1 MSSPISLSPSQTH
14 VDIGASTELEK
25 GNRQPTTQAGPGGP
39 PGSGL
44 LSVGIKKTVGN
55 GVILVLTFWFVAMW
69 LFGTLYKSSEK
80 AYRLNVIVADF
91 DQGPVGAALLQA
103 INSVNGQ
110 NTYPTFHIVNASTT
124 TPEELQHRT
133 FTGEFWGSMWA
144 NEGSSASFTAAI
156 ANDATAAT
164 YDPTKAWSYAGL
176 EVRYITVWQGYL
188 LTSFQKIV
196 IAGTQAF
203 VKQTVVPHLTTL
215 NSTLG
220 ANSARVL
227 AAPVAS
233 TYVNLAPL
241 QFGVRAVL
249 NTIAFVYPA
258 LFCFFFIL
266 GMNGIFMAE
275 GLYQK
280 FTFRDHVKV
289 RVPAGLIWTL
299 IAGLSIISW
308 PLVYDESYSIKAK
321 NFFALWTLGWVSCQ
335 IYFDLLDAL
344 TTFLPMPFIPP
355 ITVSMIVLSVS
366 STLSPIQL
374 ANNFYRIQ
382 YAFWPHAVWET
393 MITIYGNGAANKL
406 YYNLPVLAAWLV
418 IGKVGIFFAMKK
430 RAREF
435 LPKA

>member
-14 VDIGASTELEK
+14 VDIGASTEPEK
-25 GNRQPTTQAGPGGP
+25 D
-39 PGSGL
+39 
-44 LSVGIKKTVGN
+44 K
-55 GVILVLTFWFVAMW
+55 
-69 LFGTLYKSSEK
+69 YKGSEK

-110 NTYPTFHIVNASTT
+110 HTYPTFHIVNASTT
-124 TPEELQHRT
+124 TPQELQHRT

-156 ANDATAAT
+156 ANDAIAAK

-196 IAGTQAF
+196 VAGTQAF
-203 VKQTVVPHLTTL
+203 VKQSVIPHLTTL

-220 ANSARVL
+220 VNSARVL
-227 AAPVAS
+227 ADPVAS

-241 QFGVRAVL
+241 QFSVRTVL

-308 PLVYDESYSIKAK
+308 PLVYDEGYSIKAK
-321 NFFALWTLGWVSCQ
+321 NFFALWTVGWVSCQ

-355 ITVSMIVLSVS
+355 VTVSMIVLS
-366 STLSPIQL
+366 
-374 ANNFYRIQ
+374 
-382 YAFWPHAVWET
+382 
-393 MITIYGNGAANKL
+393 G
-406 YYNLPVLAAWLV
+406 V
-418 IGKVGIFFAMKK
+418 IHDFAHSIG
-430 RAREF
+430 EQF
-435 LPKA
+435 LPNSVRLLDPCRVGDDDHHLRKRCCQQALLQPPRPRGLVGDWKGRDLLCDEETREGVPPESL